1 MLQRFP
7 LETNVINLPSQ
18 LTVVAFYKSTFSYF
32 WKNKILSIQLKH
44 TSTQLLHAFF
54 YCVSNLGDKTPLEV
68 WGSGTPKRQFIY
80 SVDLARL
87 ILWSMRDYKEIDP
100 IILCG
105 EFSSSIAY
113 RYRVPQIVYFKLVT
127 GDDES
132 EVSIKEAAEAVMK
145 AMDYDGEMLV
155 SFPSGYIKSVF

>member
-1 MLQRFP
+1 M
-7 LETNVINLPSQ
+7 
-18 LTVVAFYKSTFSYF
+18 ST
-32 WKNKILSIQLKH
+32 
-44 TSTQLLHAFF
+44 
-54 YCVSNLGDKTPLEV
+54 LGDKTPLEV

-87 ILWSMRDYKEIDP
+87 ILWSMRDYQEIDP

-113 RYRVPQIVYFKLVT
+113 RYRPPQIVYFKLVT

-145 AMDYDGEMLV
+145 AMDYDGEMVV
-155 SFPSGYIKSVF
+155 SFPSGHIKSVF

>member
-1 MLQRFP
+1 M
-7 LETNVINLPSQ
+7 
-18 LTVVAFYKSTFSYF
+18 Y
-32 WKNKILSIQLKH
+32 H
-44 TSTQLLHAFF
+44 
-54 YCVSNLGDKTPLEV
+54 LGDKTPLEV

-87 ILWSMRDYKEIDP
+87 ILWSMRDYDEIEP

-105 EFSSSIAY
+105 ESSSSIAY
-113 RYRVPQIVYFKLVT
+113 RYGFPHIVDLKLVT

-145 AMDYDGEMLV
+145 AMDYDGEMVV
-155 SFPSGYIKSVF
+155 SFHSGCIKKKKLKLFQ

>member
-1 MLQRFP
+1 MC
-7 LETNVINLPSQ
+7 NS
-18 LTVVAFYKSTFSYF
+18 
-32 WKNKILSIQLKH
+32 
-44 TSTQLLHAFF
+44 
-54 YCVSNLGDKTPLEV
+54 GDQTPLEV

-87 ILWSMRDYKEIDP
+87 ILWSLRDYEETDP

-105 EFSSSIAY
+105 EFVSSVAPLEFT
-113 RYRVPQIVYFKLVT
+113 RWFNLKLLP

-145 AMDYDGEMLV
+145 AMDYDGEMVV
-155 SFPSGYIKSVF
+155 SFHSGYLKCMC

>member
-1 MLQRFP
+1 MEESNIVYP
-7 LETNVINLPSQ
+7 VETQQYVLTSDLLLLCNV
-18 LTVVAFYKSTFSYF
+18 
-32 WKNKILSIQLKH
+32 
-44 TSTQLLHAFF
+44 
-54 YCVSNLGDKTPLEV
+54 GDQTPLEV

-87 ILWSMRDYKEIDP
+87 ILWSMRDYEEIEP

-105 EFSSSIAY
+105 EFLSSGTF
-113 RYRVPQIVYFKLVT
+113 RVHQVVSSELLP

-145 AMDYDGEMLV
+145 AMDYDGDMVV
-155 SFPSGYIKSVF
+155 SFHSAPSQSFIRGILPSCWQTAHLQKK